1 MRIDIPAARPSD
13 SAPVRWFHRVSWGVA
28 ARLPFG
34 LARVVPPTFVGYL
47 LVSACT
53 FTLDLLLITALHT
66 GWGLPLPISVTLG
79 YVTAFATSFLLNR
92 VLNFSSHAPV
102 GPQLAVY
109 IVVVTVNYL
118 VFILGVTS
126 GLAALGVEYHLAR
139 MVGGLGEGLY
149 LYACMRWL
157 VFRR

>member
-1 MRIDIPAARPSD
+1 MWIETTAARPAD
-13 SAPVRWFHRVSWGVA
+13 SPAVRWFHRLSRGVA

-53 FTLDLLLITALHT
+53 FTLDLLLITALH
-66 GWGLPLPISVTLG
+66 GGLGMPLPISVTLG

-109 IVVVTVNYL
+109 VVVVTVNYL

-139 MVGGLGEGLY
+139 IVGGLGEGLY